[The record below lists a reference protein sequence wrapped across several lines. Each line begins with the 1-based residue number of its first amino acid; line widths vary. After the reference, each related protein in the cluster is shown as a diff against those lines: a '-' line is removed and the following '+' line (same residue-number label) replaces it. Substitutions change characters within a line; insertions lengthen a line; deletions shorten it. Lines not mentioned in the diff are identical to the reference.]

1 MVLSLKSSSSI
12 DNLIFELEIQI
23 VMKRVKHLIGRI
35 GRAYLNGMVEMY
47 RPALEHN
54 VPIIF

>member
-1 MVLSLKSSSSI
+1 
-12 DNLIFELEIQI
+12 
-23 VMKRVKHLIGRI
+23 MKRVKHLIGRI
-35 GRAYLNGMVEMY
+35 GRAYLNGMIEMY